1 MEKGESLGP
10 RKLQAAQVGLGGRR
24 GGGGGGEEGEEEE
37 ESEEKGAWQVISS
50 FFQIMACNKKCP
62 GNGKQLES
70 ISGRAAGAVLASL
83 SRGQ

>member
-10 RKLQAAQVGLGGRR
+10 RKLQATQAGLGGRR

-37 ESEEKGAWQVISS
+37 ESEEKGAWRVISS
-50 FFQIMACNKKCP
+50 FFQIMAGNKKCP

-70 ISGRAAGAVLASL
+70 ILGRAAGAVLASL